1 MKKLKQELK
10 QEAKIFVPDIKLEVL
25 ESVGIRE
32 NAREKKK
39 RSYARILV
47 PVLAVF
53 LLVLTI
59 PLFFTEVNAKETL
72 VTLNINPAFLIK
84 VEDDKVQSVD
94 ALNDEAVLV
103 LYDEELN
110 DDLVETI
117 KQLVAKA
124 KDLGYKNK
132 PTITAYN
139 NNKKIENKM
148 NKHLQEKL
156 QNCEISFDEKISSKE
171 RLYQRQKREGLDLK
185 NLKLED
191 VIKKDNDYNQQNLE
205 NLRTILN
212 QYEQEISNLNYMEEA
227 NNLNGAINQF
237 MLDMDQAINENN
249 ETEILRRFKNFNNNV
264 MCFGNPQYNKD
275 EIVAYYNENKEQ
287 IKNYMYFVE
296 EETNN
301 YMHNMRRQIVEYLQK
316 ENYEVVDLR
325 EIVYLPE
332 DVIEVLPPIEEYI
345 DIDFNKAFIDQL
357 IANISRRMRVVENR
371 GHIFNHELFFI
382 KEQYNILN
390 NYLQEHET
398 YLTDE
403 NVSLFLAEY
412 ELFINKYRR

>member
-205 NLRTILN
+205 NLRAILN

-249 ETEILRRFKNFNNNV
+249 ETEILRRFRNFNNNV

-316 ENYEVVDLR
+316 ENYEVVDLG

-332 DVIEVLPPIEEYI
+332 DVTEVLP
-345 DIDFNKAFIDQL
+345 QL
-357 IANISRRMRVVENR
+357 
-371 GHIFNHELFFI
+371 
-382 KEQYNILN
+382 KNILILISIKLLLIN
-390 NYLQEHET
+390 WLQ
-398 YLTDE
+398 
-403 NVSLFLAEY
+403 
-412 ELFINKYRR
+412 I